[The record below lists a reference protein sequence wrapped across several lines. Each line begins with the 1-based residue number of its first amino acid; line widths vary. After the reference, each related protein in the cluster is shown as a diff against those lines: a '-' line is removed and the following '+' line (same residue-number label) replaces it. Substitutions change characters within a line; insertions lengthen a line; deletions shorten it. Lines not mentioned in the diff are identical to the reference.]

1 MLDYRMDT
9 FLSLCETKSYTR
21 TAECLHLTQPSVT
34 QHIKYLEQFYQCQL
48 FRYDGRRVEL
58 TEAGQYLQD
67 KMILQRARDA
77 EIRKRLNRLEEDVLL
92 DIGLTPTVA
101 FSPLLKPLCPYM
113 HTVADPRVKLHVAD
127 TRQLLRRMQNGMLD
141 AVIVEGDIPD
151 MLVEA
156 TELHREKIIAATC
169 PALAEQLYGCT
180 WQQLM
185 HQPLILM
192 ESGCGLRTLVQQN
205 LSSRGISLYDFADVL
220 EVDSFTILKEQLRQG
235 DGIAFLF
242 ESTVARERA
251 EHDLKRIYID
261 TPSMYGT
268 IYFVSMRERLEQE
281 PLVRL
286 RDALAAA
293 VLPQK

>member
-21 TAECLHLTQPSVT
+21 TAERLHLTQPSVT
-34 QHIKYLEQFYQCQL
+34 QHIKYLEQIYQCQL
-48 FRYDGRRVEL
+48 FRYDGRRVEM

-67 KMILQRARDA
+67 KVILQRAQDA
-77 EIRKRLNRLEEDVLL
+77 EIRKRLYRIEEGMIF

-101 FSPLLKPLCPYM
+101 FSPVLKPLCPYM
-113 HTVADPRVKLHVAD
+113 HRDANPRVKLHVAD
-127 TRQLLRRMQNGMLD
+127 TRRLLRRMQNGMLD

-151 MLVEA
+151 MLVET
-156 TELHREKIIAATC
+156 TELYREKIIAAAC

-185 HQPLILM
+185 QQPLILM

-205 LSSRGISLYDFADVL
+205 LSSRGISLYDFAGVL
-220 EVDSFTILKEQLRQG
+220 EVDSFIILKEQLRQG

-242 ESTVARERA
+242 ESTVERERA
-251 EHDLKRIYID
+251 EHELKRIYID

-268 IYFVSMRERLEQE
+268 VHFVSMRERMEQE